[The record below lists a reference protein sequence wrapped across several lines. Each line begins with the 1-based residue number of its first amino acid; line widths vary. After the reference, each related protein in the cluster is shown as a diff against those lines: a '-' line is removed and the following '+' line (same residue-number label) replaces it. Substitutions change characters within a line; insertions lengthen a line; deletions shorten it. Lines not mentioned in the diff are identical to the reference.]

1 MMRVFCYFKLLNS
14 LILTKHMIQKVANM
28 VIVKIAA
35 LIIIFFNLSVKSFIK
50 VNAINPF
57 NNNSEHEINV

>member
-1 MMRVFCYFKLLNS
+1 MM
-14 LILTKHMIQKVANM
+14 QKVTNM